1 MDISLLCSLLID
13 ALRNAGYNEST
24 IFNYQGVVRRFK
36 AFCETKGVSK
46 YSSEIGKMYAD
57 DVVSSLTGKFSK
69 QRYISQGRFFR
80 LVDSYYHTGEFDFS
94 CMLRTRI
101 QPSNEYYRQ
110 VYEKFCSDLKNEYDN
125 ENTRHFYEYGMYSLL
140 HYLENNGIFL
150 QLEELTPAILIE
162 YLTQSKP
169 SRQREVLCELRK
181 ICRYLGRN
189 DLLIALAGI
198 HAVRHNRIIPVLAH
212 EEQEQIKTITSD
224 ENVPLRDTAMIL
236 LGLSTGIRACDIIR
250 LRLTDIDWVNDTI
263 TWKQS
268 KTGNLVCLPLIP
280 SVGNAIARY
289 IVEQRPS
296 APNDYLFV
304 RMLAPFEPLSGHASC
319 YVMVKRIL
327 EKAGVSKNGRIW
339 GMHLLR
345 HNAAST
351 MVENEVAN
359 ETIAAILGHAD
370 ADTTG
375 IYITTDEKRLKE
387 CVLPFGKIS
396 KEVHA

>member
-1 MDISLLCSLLID
+1 
-13 ALRNAGYNEST
+13 
-24 IFNYQGVVRRFK
+24 
-36 AFCETKGVSK
+36 
-46 YSSEIGKMYAD
+46 MYAD

-189 DLLIALAGI
+189 DLL
-198 HAVRHNRIIPVLAH
+198 
-212 EEQEQIKTITSD
+212 
-224 ENVPLRDTAMIL
+224 
-236 LGLSTGIRACDIIR
+236 
-250 LRLTDIDWVNDTI
+250 
-263 TWKQS
+263 
-268 KTGNLVCLPLIP
+268 
-280 SVGNAIARY
+280 
-289 IVEQRPS
+289 
-296 APNDYLFV
+296 
-304 RMLAPFEPLSGHASC
+304 
-319 YVMVKRIL
+319 
-327 EKAGVSKNGRIW
+327 
-339 GMHLLR
+339 LLR
-345 HNAAST
+345 PLNHNTNFSTHTAECTLGFCGQTVSSLFQDASG
-351 MVENEVAN
+351 AC
-359 ETIAAILGHAD
+359 A
-370 ADTTG
+370 
-375 IYITTDEKRLKE
+375 
-387 CVLPFGKIS
+387 
-396 KEVHA
+396 

>member
-1 MDISLLCSLLID
+1 MDINLLCSSLID
-13 ALRNAGYNEST
+13 ALRKEGYNEST

-36 AFCETKGVSK
+36 AFCEAKGVLK

-57 DVVSSLTGKFSK
+57 DVVSCITGKFSR

-80 LVDSYYHTGEFDFS
+80 LIDSYYNTGEFDFS
-94 CMLRTRI
+94 YMPRGRVH
-101 QPSNEYYRQ
+101 PSNEYYHRI
-110 VYEKFCSDLKNEYDN
+110 YEKFCSDLKDEYDN
-125 ENTRHFYEYGMYSLL
+125 ENTRHFYEYGMYSFL
-140 HYLENNGIFL
+140 HYLENKGTFL
-150 QLEELTPAILIE
+150 QLEELTPVILIE

-169 SRQREVLCELRK
+169 SRQRGVLCELRK
-181 ICRYLGRN
+181 ICCYLGRG

-198 HAVRHNRIIPVLAH
+198 HAVRHNRIIPVLDH
-212 EEQEQIKTITSD
+212 KEQEQIKAITSD
-224 ENVPLRDTAMIL
+224 KTVPLRDTAMIL

-250 LRLTDIDWVNDTI
+250 LRLSDVDWMNDTI

-289 IVEQRPS
+289 IVEQRPP

-304 RMLAPFEPLSGHASC
+304 RMLAPFDPLSCHSSC
-319 YVMVKRIL
+319 YVMVKRVL
-327 EKAGVSKNGRIW
+327 EKAGISKNGRIW

-351 MVENEVAN
+351 MVENEVAI
-359 ETIAAILGHAD
+359 ETIAAILGHTD